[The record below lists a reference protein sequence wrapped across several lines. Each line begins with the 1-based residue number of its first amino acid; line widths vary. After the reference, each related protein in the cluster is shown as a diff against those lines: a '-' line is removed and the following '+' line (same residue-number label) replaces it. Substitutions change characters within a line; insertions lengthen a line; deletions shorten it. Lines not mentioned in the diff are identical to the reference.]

1 MRLLGVKFRQHGK
14 TYVFD
19 CGELDC
25 YLNEWV
31 IVETE
36 QGLALG
42 WVALEPWEQDPET
55 IQQGDLKKVVRKAT
69 KEDLEKAQQLKEL
82 ASKAKEACVELI
94 RRYELPMKLVE
105 VQPLFEG
112 NRLLFYF
119 TSESRVDFRRLVKE
133 LARRFRCR
141 VEMRQIGVRNEAK
154 MIGGI
159 GSCGRELCCAT
170 FLKSFDPVS
179 VRMAKDQNL
188 SLNPQK
194 LSGLCGRLM
203 CCLAYEHQVYLDLR
217 QRFPSCKKW
226 VNTSKGV
233 GKVKRLNVLM
243 DKVIIETLQG
253 EEVEVDLQDV
263 LEVLPGKPQAEE
275 KG

>member
-1 MRLLGVKFRQHGK
+1 
-14 TYVFD
+14 
-19 CGELDC
+19 
-25 YLNEWV
+25 
-31 IVETE
+31 
-36 QGLALG
+36 
-42 WVALEPWEQDPET
+42 
-55 IQQGDLKKVVRKAT
+55 
-69 KEDLEKAQQLKEL
+69 
-82 ASKAKEACVELI
+82 
-94 RRYELPMKLVE
+94 
-105 VQPLFEG
+105 
-112 NRLLFYF
+112 
-119 TSESRVDFRRLVKE
+119 
-133 LARRFRCR
+133 
-141 VEMRQIGVRNEAK
+141 VRNEAK

-170 FLKSFDPVS
+170 FLKGFDPVS

-243 DKVIIETLQG
+243 DKVIIETLEG

-263 LEVLPGKPQAEE
+263 LEVLPGKPKAEE